1 MYGGNTSA
9 YAEKTNFTFGRFRCC
24 WKHLR
29 VRGENSTT
37 NRQQIPMAETPPRT
51 RRKLGK
57 HYRIIDKIGNTSA
70 YAEKTPFYYLV
81 CAFIK
86 KHLRVRGENVLRRA
100 FPVAVIETPPRTR
113 RKLGVIL
120 ISTENVRNTSAYAE
134 KTEKKQYN
142 QNAFEKH
149 LRVRGENHRGSC
161 GEVTRLET
169 PPRTRRK
176 HSYLPYT
183 LDKVRNTSAYAEK
196 TGPRHALTQVRK
208 KHLRVRGENISPI
221 KKTYFRLETPPRT
234 RRKHYGALK
243 KHARRRNTS
252 AYAEKTSWRTTER
265 DGY

>member
-1 MYGGNTSA
+1 MPIAGNVW
-9 YAEKTNFTFGRFRCC
+9 R
-24 WKHLR
+24 KHLR

-149 LRVRGENHRGSC
+149 LRVRGENAISSKMSGFRS
-161 GEVTRLET
+161 ET

-176 HSYLPYT
+176 RAQFCQRQGRSG
-183 LDKVRNTSAYAEK
+183 NTSAYAEK
-196 TGPRHALTQVRK
+196 T
-208 KHLRVRGENISPI
+208 
-221 KKTYFRLETPPRT
+221 
-234 RRKHYGALK
+234 
-243 KHARRRNTS
+243 
-252 AYAEKTSWRTTER
+252 TEVPCR
-265 DGY
+265 